1 MPSYPAFD
9 IELNRGSDN
18 LTLNPSATSVLP
30 VSREANET
38 TNLRSAIKPQVENRD
53 EAQRLS
59 EIPKPSKAVHFDG
72 ASEYIEDNSDLTPS
86 VGTRSKYVGIR
97 STIFYSMSDSAEN
110 ISDQLQSDTIVRQ
123 TPRRRR
129 SGLPMEFCDDSKTG
143 SSTPGFDGSS
153 SASSLSQRSTG
164 RTSL

>member
-1 MPSYPAFD
+1 MPFYSYTD
-9 IELNRGSDN
+9 HGLNRGSDN
-18 LTLNPSATSVLP
+18 LPSTPSATSVLP
-30 VSREANET
+30 VSREAIET

-59 EIPKPSKAVHFDG
+59 EIPKPFKAVRFDG
-72 ASEYIEDNSDLTPS
+72 APEYIEDNPNLTPS
-86 VGTRSKYVGIR
+86 VGACSKYVGIR

-110 ISDQLQSDTIVRQ
+110 ISDQLQSDTTVRQ

-129 SGLPMEFCDDSKTG
+129 SGLPMEFCDDSKTD
-143 SSTPGFDGSS
+143 SSTPSFDDSS